1 MVTKEELSISR
12 ERGTTK
18 NMLIVDEEL
27 RKQNKE
33 MVNIDDNENRI
44 KKKRKNY

>member
-1 MVTKEELSISR
+1 
-12 ERGTTK
+12 
-18 NMLIVDEEL
+18 MLIVDEEL

>member
-1 MVTKEELSISR
+1 
-12 ERGTTK
+12 
-18 NMLIVDEEL
+18 MLIVDEEL
-27 RKQNKE
+27 RRQNKE